1 MGLETG
7 NTIND
12 LNESWPLGTDPKSQG
27 DDHIRLCK
35 RVFKN
40 DVLSTTNGGTIS
52 GDVDFAGDVSF
63 AGNVTGLVQ
72 AANPNL
78 IINGGFDIAQ
88 RGTNIPAP
96 LGGGYTLDRWVSEFD
111 ATPTT
116 ASFRQIDF
124 GASNP
129 VTQSKYY
136 FKYAVVAAGS
146 CTTTLFGQR
155 IENPNYFGGKTFT
168 VSFKCLGVANGAI
181 TVSSQSR
188 VNGVSEGLTT
198 WGTFTPSNSAWNEYT
213 FTATIPDTT
222 AASIE
227 GDYFYLYFTIP
238 TADGTDVNLVDV
250 KLEQGSVA
258 TPWFYEDY
266 GTTLAKCQRYYQ
278 RYNYTTGQYIGTLQV
293 YNTDGAFGVIKH
305 LPVEMRISPIGLLSA
320 ASDFAC
326 TRADSAPAGAFATIT
341 LNTCTKYSI
350 GTGGTSGSIG
360 LVAGDATI
368 FQAATDNAW
377 IAVDAEL

>member
-1 MGLETG
+1 MSKTV
-7 NTIND
+7 NNADQINAV
-12 LNESWPLGTDPKSQG
+12 
-27 DDHIRLCK
+27 I
-35 RVFKN
+35 
-40 DVLSTTNGGTIS
+40 TTNGDATAS
-52 GDVDFAGDVSF
+52 VDFTPTQDTHVVNKAYVDTAIGNIPAPVS
-63 AGNVTGLVQ
+63 V
-72 AANPNL
+72 ANPNL

-266 GTTLAKCQRYYQ
+266 GTTLAKCQRYCTRLGFDTSSSLCNAFSSTTTIANGIIPLPTAMRVVPTASAFAVANFIY
-278 RYNYTTGQYIGTLQV
+278 YESGSGNHTASGIDLGGLGNTVTAVSINLTTTGLTVG
-293 YNTDGAFGVIKH
+293 NGGAVFINNSDF
-305 LPVEMRISPIGLLSA
+305 LLLSA
-320 ASDFAC
+320 
-326 TRADSAPAGAFATIT
+326 
-341 LNTCTKYSI
+341 
-350 GTGGTSGSIG
+350 
-360 LVAGDATI
+360 
-368 FQAATDNAW
+368 
-377 IAVDAEL
+377 EL